1 MQNRKE
7 KQKILLEN
15 KDNVEKVID
24 NILKKNIDE
33 KTKSS
38 RECMQIL
45 DLLYEIQPLLETVDE
60 SIKEI
65 NDDKLEQLYK
75 TFRNLFKSFKSDVSE
90 TSQMINDGTFD
101 KNDKISKE
109 KMKQIK
115 DRILNM
121 KQELNNLKNK
131 IFVPYKKYLVWIDQN
146 VENYENQQYL
156 QQFNNICNGAI
167 TVQSYTN
174 NEDFRQF
181 VLEHQDQ
188 MLYIIMSG
196 KAAGDTFE
204 GDGKNLAWVKQLRQ
218 QKPSSDFIY
227 GIFIFTSYE
236 GEQYFKPL
244 IKSEKGLVLNV
255 TCDPEIIFRDLQN
268 IVFPKKSVR
277 VLPVMKLCE
286 YLDKELSDKF
296 LQLAKQDYSKL
307 ELMDFHPDKPYKICQ
322 NFKFSELKKEE
333 FDNQNLKKRLERA
346 IQIIIEQKIGIDKD
360 ILDANEINQS
370 LQECFAKKDNQQI
383 AASILKLY
391 TKETKFYRFL
401 NSLLSV
407 LNQDLIIIFWDLILC
422 FRIALNIYD
431 DSKFS
436 AIQLPKKDINQQEER
451 KIIPLYR
458 GVPIPKEVFEQL
470 YKPDQFISM
479 CGFSSFSTRLDTAL
493 GFSMMGSGVNVIFYV
508 EYQCGSQQYPL
519 RPKCLIGLSDYDEED
534 IENSSFNGGALN
546 LDQIQTSIQIQQSL
560 FQNNSA
566 TQSGRAFYIYL
577 TNQISFE
584 IDHSSQITN
593 NHALVG
599 GGLCYLYP
607 DTPFPQ
613 DYIPSNFPFS
623 SIIIKN
629 RAYLYGDNVAS
640 YLQKIEISQIIIQN
654 DINKS
659 QIISQNNNSSSVEF
673 YEINN
678 FQSRGKLLL
687 RVILLDQAG
696 RKLTLSKQNLIDQQY
711 PPDIQNCQIGEI
723 IQKINQNIVICQYC
737 TNGTYSIADPNSYN
751 NAQFSEDNYCKYC
764 PQGSASCIG
773 ENIILQNGYWRINKQ
788 SECGLASDYCIGGQ
802 NEGCTDGHIGPLC
815 QESDVYGIQQQNNA
829 RYTEGVIIGTCD
841 ICPSSRNLV
850 FYIILMKL
858 FITAYFFW
866 NYLIFKNSFIYQQT
880 CYYLRQLNILPINK
894 SSFRSISGSYIKIY
908 VNYSQ
913 LSSIVIN
920 NTESVPNLNIV
931 SEFIGSF
938 CNKVIVQ
945 YICLI
950 DEQILKKYGKIGVQ
964 TIIYTQI
971 PFLLGGLQLIT
982 MFIFFIFF
990 NQKVKKYDYLSI
1002 LNILLMYFQTQ
1013 QTFFFAQSLSC
1024 VQIGQQSYSS
1034 LDLTQLC
1041 QSTLV

>member
-687 RVILLDQAG
+687 RVILLDQA
-696 RKLTLSKQNLIDQQY
+696 
-711 PPDIQNCQIGEI
+711 
-723 IQKINQNIVICQYC
+723 
-737 TNGTYSIADPNSYN
+737 
-751 NAQFSEDNYCKYC
+751 
-764 PQGSASCIG
+764 
-773 ENIILQNGYWRINKQ
+773 
-788 SECGLASDYCIGGQ
+788 ECGLASDYCIGGQ